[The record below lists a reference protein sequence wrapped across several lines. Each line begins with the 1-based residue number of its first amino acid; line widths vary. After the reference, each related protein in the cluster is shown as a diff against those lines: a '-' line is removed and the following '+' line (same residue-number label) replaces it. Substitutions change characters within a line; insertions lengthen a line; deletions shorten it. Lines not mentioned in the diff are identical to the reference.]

1 MNLLI
6 KELKFEPGQ
15 FFTLTLVNPKYSDE
29 RGNSR
34 IFGFTNSPND
44 KRIQFITYTGISAFK
59 RSLFELPIGS
69 EIDLD
74 KISGDKIIPDNV
86 DQKFVLIADVIGLA
100 PFLSII
106 RKIKEDKSEFKFI
119 LFYIFEKSENAI

>member
-1 MNLLI
+1 M
-6 KELKFEPGQ
+6 KFEPGQ

-34 IFGFTNSPND
+34 IFGFTSNPADN
-44 KRIQFITYTGISAFK
+44 RIQFITYTGKSAFK
-59 RSLFELPIGS
+59 RSLYELPIES

-74 KISGDKIIPDNV
+74 KISGDKIIPESV
-86 DQKFVLIADVIGLA
+86 DQKFVLIADVIGVA

-106 RKIKEDKSEFKFI
+106 RKIKENKSEFKFI
-119 LFYIFEKSENAI
+119 LFYIFEKSEDAIYVVN